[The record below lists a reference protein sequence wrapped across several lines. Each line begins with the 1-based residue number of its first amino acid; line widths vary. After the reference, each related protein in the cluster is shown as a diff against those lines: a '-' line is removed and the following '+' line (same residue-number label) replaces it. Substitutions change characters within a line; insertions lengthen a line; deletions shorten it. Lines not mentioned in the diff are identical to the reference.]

1 MEGDRHIFSKRYP
14 LPPEIE
20 ELIIQPQSKEEME
33 GAEKSL
39 QEFWRRITEESV
51 FVPMPERL
59 KECRR
64 FIELAKDLSQRY
76 EIDMD
81 IWEKSYFI
89 KVDLHLRHCSFPGP
103 FTRRFAELFNMCDKF
118 SSSMYP
124 GEPNGFTLSLEFY
137 THKYY
142 LSGRLV
148 NDRRKQRRLLF

>member
-1 MEGDRHIFSKRYP
+1 M
-14 LPPEIE
+14 
-20 ELIIQPQSKEEME
+20 
-33 GAEKSL
+33 
-39 QEFWRRITEESV
+39 
-51 FVPMPERL
+51 PMPERL

-89 KVDLHLRHCSFPGP
+89 KVDLHLRHCSFPGL
-103 FTRRFAELFNMCDKF
+103 FTRRLAELFNMCDKF

-124 GEPNGFTLSLEFY
+124 GETSGFTLSLEFY

-148 NDRRKQRRLLF
+148 ND